1 MLTTS
6 SSSNTT
12 ATTVAAVA
20 ILAFAIKPAKHYFPG
35 DCLHIKI

>member
-12 ATTVAAVA
+12 ATTAAVA